1 MLSSVSAQSQEISQG
16 LCGIASLSPIRAV
29 LSYRKAETIYSETDR
44 ADHWYCVLKG
54 AARKY
59 TVLSD
64 GRRQIVDFLLPG
76 DYFGFRERHRQYFA
90 ADALV
95 DGTTVARFPRRNIEA
110 AADRDLSLS
119 RQIREVVLDS
129 MSRSQARLLIMGRIR
144 SIEKVGAFLSEMANR
159 CLDRREQTVMLPMS
173 RYDIADYL
181 ALSVETVSRAL
192 TRLRHE
198 RAIRFV
204 DKHRISILDR
214 DLLGTRLFAEDDT
227 EAHRNSAEISSQSMT
242 LTIVKATPR
251 KNSQPSPASRERRTG
266 ASQPGGSRHRRAQ
279 ISHRA

>member
-1 MLSSVSAQSQEISQG
+1 MLSRVPAEHPESSRG
-16 LCGIASLSPIRAV
+16 LRECTSLSPIRAI
-29 LSYRKAETIYSETDR
+29 LTYRKAETIYSETDR

-76 DYFGFRERHRQYFA
+76 DYFGFRERHHCYFA
-90 ADALV
+90 TDALL
-95 DGTTVARFPRRNIEA
+95 DGTTVARYPRHSVEA
-110 AADRDLSLS
+110 AADSDPALS

-144 SIEKVGAFLSEMANR
+144 SIEKVGAFLWEMADR
-159 CLDRREQTVMLPMS
+159 CLDRREQTIVLPMS

-198 RAIRFV
+198 GAIRFV
-204 DKHRISILDR
+204 DKHRISILDSHH
-214 DLLGTRLFAEDDT
+214 LLGTSMLIEDAADEEET
-227 EAHRNSAEISSQSMT
+227 C
-242 LTIVKATPR
+242 
-251 KNSQPSPASRERRTG
+251 
-266 ASQPGGSRHRRAQ
+266 RA
-279 ISHRA
+279 RA